1 MAASSEND
9 VQQPLVKPTR
19 EKVDHYGFTRPEDF
33 DYETYEEFM
42 SRYLSV
48 LARRAS
54 RWSGLLKGR
63 KAINRSFKVK
73 RFIRKGIPAEH
84 RGTVWMEVSGA
95 QHKMETN
102 PDVYT
107 GLLNGQKDQ
116 QLLDTI
122 NTDIHRTFP
131 ENIYFC
137 DASRESKRVSLY
149 NILVAFGHHNKTVGY
164 CQGMNFIV
172 AIFLLILKDE
182 EQAFWLLVT
191 LLEDILPEYY
201 SKDMKGLKVDQEVLG
216 ELVKLKNPSAA
227 AVIEKE
233 GMPWSI
239 LVTKWFVCLFI
250 DVLPIETVLR
260 IWDCLFYEGSKI
272 LFRVALTMIK
282 RNEATIAAA
291 TSFPGILEAFKT
303 CTQDSII
310 TDCHAFMQAIF
321 TEPGPLP
328 MAQIQKLRQDCEAKI
343 S

>member
-1 MAASSEND
+1 MAASGEND

-19 EKVDHYGFTRPEDF
+19 EKVDTYGFTRPEDF

-42 SRYLSV
+42 AGYLSV

-102 PDVYT
+102 PDTYT
-107 GLLNGQKDQ
+107 SLLNGEKDQ

-149 NILVAFGHHNKTVGY
+149 NILVAFGHYNKSVGY
-164 CQGMNFIV
+164 CQGLNFIV

-216 ELVKLKNPSAA
+216 ELVKLKNPSVA

-239 LVTKWFVCLFI
+239 LVTKWFVCLYI

-282 RNEATIAAA
+282 RNEANIAAA
-291 TSFPGILEAFKT
+291 TSFPGILEAFKQS
-303 CTQDSII
+303 TQDKII

-321 TEPGPLP
+321 TETGPLP
-328 MAQIQKLRQDCEAKI
+328 MAQIQKLRLDCAARI